1 MINPRTRSGLDTVK
15 VPEEFEPVFQKA
27 QEYVSRYFEG
37 KKEDPSKGTIEIF
50 GERYILVRA
59 ASMSVDFFDTVRDL
73 YSDRNEEEA
82 INIARNFLF
91 DIAHAIGKQD
101 ARNFHTKMNL
111 KDPIE
116 KLSAG
121 PVHFSHSGWAFV
133 DIFPESKPTPDE
145 DFYLIYDHPFSFEA
159 DAWKKA
165 GKRSDC
171 PVCVMNAGYSSGWCE
186 ESFGIPLVASEI
198 LCKAKGDEVC
208 RFIMAH
214 PSKIEGYIR
223 EYLNKEPELTRK
235 VTEYEIPAFFKRK
248 QITEILRERTAELE
262 ERTKQLALF
271 SQSVDSSIDGVG
283 ICGLDRRILYV
294 NDAFVSMFG
303 YTKEELIG
311 QRIASIYAEDQ
322 IPKLEEEVF
331 KAMVKEGGWSGE
343 LIGRRK
349 SGELFPVMVS
359 ASGVLDEEGNVIALM
374 ANHRDIRELKRVEDS
389 LQEVQER
396 FVVTLKS
403 IGDGVIAT
411 DTEGRITLMNDMAQ
425 ELTGWKIDEAAERP
439 SHEILNI
446 INEATRN
453 PIEDPVANV
462 LHSGNIVGLGNH
474 SVLIAKDGTER
485 AIADS
490 GASIKGSDGTTIG
503 VVLVFRDV
511 TEQRKVEKE
520 REVLIHDF
528 AETNKS
534 LEQQAKELD
543 EVREATMNI
552 AYDLDMALTEAA
564 KSNDKLEEL
573 THKLERSNKD
583 LQDFAYIVSHDLKA
597 PVRKVAMFGELLTES
612 LAGKL
617 DEDEQENFEFMIE
630 GATRMQ
636 QLIDALLTYSRVQT
650 RAKPQQ
656 QVDLNEVVL
665 DLRDMEL
672 ALPLE
677 EAGGVIEVPEPL
689 PTVHADS
696 SQMHQLMQNLI
707 GNGLKYYHEGVPP
720 VITVRGKED
729 GNMVRIEV
737 QDNGI
742 GIDKEHYEK
751 VFRMFQRLHTDD
763 EYEGTGVGLAVCKK
777 IVERH
782 GGEIGV
788 VSTPGEGSRFW
799 FTMQGG
805 ERE

>member
-1 MINPRTRSGLDTVK
+1 
-15 VPEEFEPVFQKA
+15 
-27 QEYVSRYFEG
+27 
-37 KKEDPSKGTIEIF
+37 
-50 GERYILVRA
+50 
-59 ASMSVDFFDTVRDL
+59 MSVDFFDTIKDL
-73 YSDRNEEEA
+73 YSDRMEEEA
-82 INIARNFLF
+82 INIARNILF
-91 DIAHAIGKQD
+91 DIAHTIGKQD

-133 DIFPESKPTPDE
+133 DILPESKPTPDE
-145 DFYLIYDHPFSFEA
+145 NYYLIYDHPFSFEA
-159 DAWKKA
+159 DAWKKV

-186 ESFGIPLVASEI
+186 ESFGIPLVTSEI
-198 LCKAKGDEVC
+198 LCRAKGDEVC

-223 EYLNKEPELTRK
+223 EYLNKEPELARK
-235 VTEYEIPAFFKRK
+235 VTEYKIPEFFKRK
-248 QITEILRERTAELE
+248 QMEEVLRERTAELE
-262 ERTKQLALF
+262 ERTRQLALF

-283 ICGLDRRILYV
+283 ISGLDRRITYV

-322 IPKLEEEVF
+322 IPKLEEEVLPVTVE
-331 KAMVKEGGWSGE
+331 AGGWSGE
-343 LIGRRK
+343 LVGRRK

-359 ASGVLDEEGNVIALM
+359 ASRVEDKEGNVVATM
-374 ANHRDIRELKRVEDS
+374 ATHRDISELKRVEDS

-425 ELTGWKIDEAAERP
+425 ELTGWKIDEATGQP

-446 INEATRN
+446 LNEATRN
-453 PIEDPVANV
+453 PVDDPIANV
-462 LHSGNIVGLGNH
+462 LSGDNVVGLGNH

-490 GASIKGSDGTTIG
+490 GAPIKGSDGTTIG

-528 AETNKS
+528 GETNKS

-543 EVREATMNI
+543 DTREATVNI
-552 AYDLDMALTEAA
+552 AYDLDATLIEAA

-573 THKLERSNKD
+573 TRKLERSNKD

-612 LAGKL
+612 LTGKL

-650 RAKPQQ
+650 KAKPQQ
-656 QVDLNEVVL
+656 QVDLNEVVE

-689 PTVHADS
+689 PTVHADP

-707 GNGLKYYHEGVPP
+707 GNGLKYYREGVPP

-742 GIDKEHYEK
+742 GIGEEHYEK

-763 EYEGTGVGLAVCKK
+763 EYEGTGVGLAVCKR

-799 FTMQGG
+799 FTMHGG
-805 ERE
+805 ER